1 MIWTL
6 ILSFNSSVWLHLTL
20 YIAWEQSNIPQ
31 YSSMLACWDT
41 LHLPAVIQGGKGWT
55 EAKKSNSP
63 TFSLLHLWVTIFN
76 IPGGLQKV
84 GEKFSSRLL
93 SFPKV
98 FPNSSNSSWD
108 IWSWNLLKEKGFALL
123 CWRSQ
128 VLLGGFL
135 GISRICTTSLPIHL
149 LFLPVVPRSSHPRKQ
164 LLEWGLTQKAGL
176 VWFRTSSGWGLG
188 PAQKKLLACFTSLP
202 HPRGSSISP
211 QQHQEKTG
219 SFFLSL
225 NFKPGHL

>member
-98 FPNSSNSSWD
+98 FPNSPNSSWD

-128 VLLGGFL
+128 VLLGGFFGYFQDLHHLSPNPSPIPACGPQIKPPSEATL
-135 GISRICTTSLPIHL
+135 GVRINT
-149 LFLPVVPRSSHPRKQ
+149 
-164 LLEWGLTQKAGL
+164 E
-176 VWFRTSSGWGLG
+176 GW
-188 PAQKKLLACFTSLP
+188 ACV
-202 HPRGSSISP
+202 I
-211 QQHQEKTG
+211 
-219 SFFLSL
+219 
-225 NFKPGHL
+225 

>member
-41 LHLPAVIQGGKGWT
+41 LHLPAAIQGGQRDELRPK
-55 EAKKSNSP
+55 NP
-63 TFSLLHLWVTIFN
+63 TLQHLPSCICGSQSFN

-93 SFPKV
+93 SFPNV
-98 FPNSSNSSWD
+98 FPNSPNSSWD

-128 VLLGGFL
+128 VMLGGFWVFP
-135 GISRICTTSLPIHL
+135 GFAPPPLPIHL
-149 LFLPVVPRSSHPRKQ
+149 LLLPVAPRSSHPRRQ

-188 PAQKKLLACFTSLP
+188 TAQEKLSACFTSLP
-202 HPRGSSISP
+202 HPREAASAHSSIRRKL
-211 QQHQEKTG
+211 EA
-219 SFFLSL
+219 SFH
-225 NFKPGHL
+225 P